1 MNARWITLY
10 YLGGMQS
17 KEIGKFLGVSVNTVT
32 SRLRRARKRL
42 AQEEE
47 LLVQDILGGVHIST
61 GLTQNIMR
69 HVADMKPT
77 PPPAGTPLLPWM
89 AFGTA
94 TVLVFL
100 LMLGISNQYLLRF
113 QKPYSFE
120 ALSEPTIEIIDTP
133 ITLAIDSK
141 PAVRTPGR

>member
-1 MNARWITLY
+1 
-10 YLGGMQS
+10 MQS

-32 SRLRRARKRL
+32 SRLQRARKRL

-47 LLVQDILGGVHIST
+47 LLVQEILGGVHIST

-77 PPPAGTPLLPWM
+77 PPPAGKPLLPWM

-94 TVLVFL
+94 DSI
-100 LMLGISNQYLLRF
+100 GIPLDAGYQQSIPSPF
-113 QKPYSFE
+113 
-120 ALSEPTIEIIDTP
+120 
-133 ITLAIDSK
+133 SK
-141 PAVRTPGR
+141 AV